1 MKFTKEEA
9 YKELVGKIPSK
20 GQTLNLQE
28 RSVNEQLDTLI
39 PLIANEETELNDFI
53 EKVLPVFKTA
63 DGNVKNDVSV
73 VFQKYKEEHPVQEPT
88 KKKPEPQTDP
98 NDGGEMAK
106 LLGRLEAMES
116 ELANAKREK
125 LVLDTKSNL
134 ISKLKEKGVKDES
147 WVNALLSEINITDDF
162 DVDSKVDAYVNLYN
176 KSQAGVNANATPQS
190 TGGAKPDYLGE
201 AIKQA
206 AAYAKSQKLIE

>member
-20 GQTLNLQE
+20 GQTLNLSE
-28 RSVNEQLDTLI
+28 RSINEQLDTLM

-73 VFQKYKEEHPVQEPT
+73 SIQKYKEEHPVQEPT
-88 KKKPEPQTDP
+88 KKKAEPQTGK
-98 NDGGEMAK
+98 NDDTELAK

-125 LVLDTKSNL
+125 LVLDTKSTL
-134 ISKLKEKGVKDES
+134 IAKLKEKGVKDES
-147 WVNALLSEINITDDF
+147 WANALLSEINITDDF

-176 KSQAGVNANATPQS
+176 KSQASVGANATPKS
-190 TGGAKPDYLGE
+190 AGGEKPDYLGE

-206 AAYAKSQKLIE
+206 AAYAKSQNLIE

>member
-20 GQTLNLQE
+20 GQTLNLSE
-28 RSVNEQLDTLI
+28 RSINEQLDTLM

-73 VFQKYKEEHPVQEPT
+73 SIQKYKEEHPVLEPT
-88 KKKPEPQTDP
+88 KKKQEPQTGK
-98 NDGGEMAK
+98 NDDGEMAK

-125 LVLDTKSNL
+125 LVLDTKSTL
-134 ISKLKEKGVKDES
+134 IAKLKEKGVKDES
-147 WVNALLSEINITDDF
+147 WANALLSEINITDDF

-176 KSQAGVNANATPQS
+176 KSQATVGANATPQS